1 MFKDI
6 YHGSKSII
14 KSPIFGLGKPYN
26 DYGLGFYCT
35 EDIALA
41 KEWAVEA
48 DRNGFANH
56 YRLDMAD
63 LKVLDLTS
71 PEYGILNWL
80 AILVDN
86 RTFDIRS
93 DFGEEAISYLH
104 DNFLI
109 DYGEYDVIVG
119 YRADDSYFSFAQDFL
134 NNAISLRTLNR
145 AMMLGNLGK
154 QTVLISKGSFDR
166 LEYVDYEEA
175 LSEEYYPS
183 KERRDRDARAE
194 YRQIRRRGWQKD
206 DIYMMQIVDRELKPD
221 DLRV

>member
-14 KSPIFGLGKPYN
+14 KSPIFELGKPYN